1 MKKHNDGSTLIEV
14 MVATCIL
21 VFAGLIFASGFY
33 TVVKLVADANQVQK
47 ATDEINSVIAGD
59 KNPKVT
65 KKRLN
70 FDVTLKIKG
79 VNTPLTT
86 NVEKDVYSS
95 ITSKDVQMVC
105 VDVNELVPYD
115 YHVELKMY
123 KDMKEMPETRNKMT
137 TAEQFQYGIPF
148 DGNWVFS
155 NYLFK
160 YVYNSNFPQLNE
172 GFVDQIKKI
181 NPDET
186 GPFFIRPFTGS
197 NIISGG
203 INSTTVV
210 FASKSNNP
218 EGWSTP
224 LVFNQDDHA
233 WYYKQKGMSLT
244 VFNNFTNTGGQQLT
258 WSQLT
263 QQMHSGSDGWVKL
276 EDIKN

>member
-1 MKKHNDGSTLIEV
+1 
-14 MVATCIL
+14 
-21 VFAGLIFASGFY
+21 
-33 TVVKLVADANQVQK
+33 
-47 ATDEINSVIAGD
+47 
-59 KNPKVT
+59 
-65 KKRLN
+65 
-70 FDVTLKIKG
+70 
-79 VNTPLTT
+79 
-86 NVEKDVYSS
+86 
-95 ITSKDVQMVC
+95 
-105 VDVNELVPYD
+105 
-115 YHVELKMY
+115 
-123 KDMKEMPETRNKMT
+123 
-137 TAEQFQYGIPF
+137 
-148 DGNWVFS
+148 
-155 NYLFK
+155 
-160 YVYNSNFPQLNE
+160 VYNSNFPQLNE

>member
-155 NYLFK
+155 NYLYK

-181 NPDET
+181 NPTET
-186 GPFFIRPFTGS
+186 GPFYIQPFTGT
-197 NIISGG
+197 NFVPYGL
-203 INSTTVV
+203 NSTTVV
-210 FASKSNNP
+210 FAIKSDKSGTWYTN
-218 EGWSTP
+218 
-224 LVFNQDDHA
+224 LVFHQDDHA
-233 WYYKQKGMSLT
+233 WYYSQKGITLT
-244 VFNNFTNTGGQQLT
+244 DFNSYLSSGVQQLS
-258 WSQLT
+258 WAQFT
-263 QQMHSGSDGWVKL
+263 QQLHSGSGGWVKL
-276 EDIKN
+276 DDIYY